1 MTNQWAFLKMYEN
14 CWLAGK
20 MLSTNIKNI
29 VSYSNSDDKVNFQLI
44 NEVGEPPN
52 HKRHLGFTV
61 VCLWNVQIQIL
72 NLPK

>member
-1 MTNQWAFLKMYEN
+1 MDIYEN

-29 VSYSNSDDKVNFQLI
+29 VSYSNSDDTVKIFFLRAQLI

-61 VCLWNVQIQIL
+61 VCLWNVQIQII